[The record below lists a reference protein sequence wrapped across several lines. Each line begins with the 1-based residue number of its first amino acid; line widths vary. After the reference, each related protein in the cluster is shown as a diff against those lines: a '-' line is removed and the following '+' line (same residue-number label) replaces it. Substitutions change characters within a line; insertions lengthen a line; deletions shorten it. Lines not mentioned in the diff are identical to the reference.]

1 MGVLTTPTFFGV
13 TLNITVRV
21 RGRYTAHSYARMP
34 SGSYS
39 KRRFYRTMVNYTWQQ
54 LSPFS
59 LGFDETFNRLEALA
73 GAGTNYP
80 PYNVVNGSG
89 GRTILEVA
97 LAGFSR
103 GDLEV
108 ETERNVLTVSA
119 KKAPADKERKYA
131 HKGISYRTF
140 SRNWQMADD
149 VEVESVDFEDG
160 LLTITLKKELPE
172 KQKRKKHF

>member
-1 MGVLTTPTFFGV
+1 MHKVDPCEH
-13 TLNITVRV
+13 R
-21 RGRYTAHSYARMP
+21 
-34 SGSYS
+34 S

-59 LGFDETFNRLEALA
+59 LGFDETFNRLGFDETFNRQEQEQEQITLL
-73 GAGTNYP
+73 TMSLMDL
-80 PYNVVNGSG
+80 VVEQY
-89 GRTILEVA
+89 LEVA

-119 KKAPADKERKYA
+119 KKAPADKERQYA

-149 VEVESVDFEDG
+149 VEVEEVDFTDG

>member
-1 MGVLTTPTFFGV
+1 MVTFNWETYTPFT
-13 TLNITVRV
+13 
-21 RGRYTAHSYARMP
+21 
-34 SGSYS
+34 
-39 KRRFYRTMVNYTWQQ
+39 
-54 LSPFS
+54 
-59 LGFDETFNRLEALA
+59 LGFDETFSRLEALA
-73 GAGTNYP
+73 GSRDNYP
-80 PYNVVNGSG
+80 PHNVVNGSD
-89 GRTILEVA
+89 GRTILELA

-103 GDLEV
+103 GDIEV

-119 KKAPADKERKYA
+119 RKAPADKEKNYA

-160 LLTITLKKELPE
+160 LLSITLRKELPE

>member
-1 MGVLTTPTFFGV
+1 MVTFNWETYTPFT
-13 TLNITVRV
+13 
-21 RGRYTAHSYARMP
+21 
-34 SGSYS
+34 
-39 KRRFYRTMVNYTWQQ
+39 
-54 LSPFS
+54 

-73 GAGTNYP
+73 GSRDNYP
-80 PYNVVNGSG
+80 PHNVVNGSD
-89 GRTILEVA
+89 GRTILELA

-103 GDLEV
+103 GDIEV

-119 KKAPADKERKYA
+119 RKAPADKERKYA

-160 LLTITLKKELPE
+160 SSFNYIEKRIT
-172 KQKRKKHF
+172 RKTEA

>member
-1 MGVLTTPTFFGV
+1 MVTFNWETYTPFT
-13 TLNITVRV
+13 
-21 RGRYTAHSYARMP
+21 
-34 SGSYS
+34 
-39 KRRFYRTMVNYTWQQ
+39 
-54 LSPFS
+54 
-59 LGFDETFNRLEALA
+59 LGFDETFSRLEALA
-73 GAGTNYP
+73 GSRDNYP
-80 PYNVVNGSG
+80 PHNVVNGSD
-89 GRTILEVA
+89 GRTILELA

-103 GDLEV
+103 GDIEV

-160 LLTITLKKELPE
+160 LLSITLRKELCP
-172 KQKRKKHF
+172 QRNFI